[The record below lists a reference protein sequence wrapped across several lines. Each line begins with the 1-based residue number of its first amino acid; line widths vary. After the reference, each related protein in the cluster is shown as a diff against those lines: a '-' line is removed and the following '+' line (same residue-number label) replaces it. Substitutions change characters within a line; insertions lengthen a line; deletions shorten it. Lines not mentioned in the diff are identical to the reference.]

1 MPEAGMVHALKQ
13 IHSMLTKN
21 GRLIDIHPTP
31 EPAAITVRIGSH
43 KQLVGW
49 ITEDS
54 DYTTYAAADNA
65 LTTAVSQGHY
75 IRQAA
80 ATFTFTTTADTLADL
95 NQYLADYW
103 TDGRIE
109 PQVAGHIEEILLT
122 TPLQETELI
131 LTEKINITCLLPK
144 NKQI

>member
-13 IHSMLTKN
+13 LHDMLAEN

-31 EPAAITVRIGSH
+31 EPAAITVRLGSH
-43 KQLVGW
+43 KQLAGW
-49 ITEDS
+49 ITEGS
-54 DYTTYAAADNA
+54 DYTKYAAADSA
-65 LTTAVSQGHY
+65 LAAAVSQGHY
-75 IRQAA
+75 IRQTT

-109 PQVAGHIEEILLT
+109 PQVAGYIEEKLLT
-122 TPLQETELI
+122 TPLQDTELI

-144 NKQI
+144 KLA